1 MVKSLRSAW
10 FGMFQQVE
18 RKQIGAEHYPTHEHV
33 VLPDGQ
39 LMYVHTASLAAAK
52 DLLAAQ
58 RAIEQRMQANHTA
71 QGLRAAPDLRDLREL
86 SAFAAEPTR

>member
-18 RKQIGAEHYPTHEHV
+18 RSPFAAERSATHERV
-33 VLPDGQ
+33 ILPDGQ
-39 LMYVHTASLAAAK
+39 LMYVQTASLAAAK

-58 RAIEQRMQANHTA
+58 RAVEQRMQAEYA
-71 QGLRAAPDLRDLREL
+71 ERR
-86 SAFAAEPTR
+86 AFAAEPTR